1 MRPEGQADQ
10 LVREEAHPILP
21 QRVEPIL
28 ESIDDTRIDDTLW

>member
-21 QRVEPIL
+21 ERVEPIL
-28 ESIDDTRIDDTLW
+28 ESIDGAGIDDTLW